1 MSDEEFSRSLAVA
14 TLARSSL
21 SLKLLIEFCLPEGE
35 GAGDCCASAA
45 RMAAATAGGTLGPK
59 HDGLAE
65 GGSPEL
71 LLLDLVSLAS
81 WCERE
86 GELRRRTGVIRLI

>member
-1 MSDEEFSRSLAVA
+1 M
-14 TLARSSL
+14 
-21 SLKLLIEFCLPEGE
+21 
-35 GAGDCCASAA
+35 
-45 RMAAATAGGTLGPK
+45 GPK

-86 GELRRRTGVIRLI
+86 GDRQFSEIVKALTKCLQGEEAGRDKLLDILKGMPTNSTCRDLRGS

>member
-1 MSDEEFSRSLAVA
+1 M
-14 TLARSSL
+14 
-21 SLKLLIEFCLPEGE
+21 
-35 GAGDCCASAA
+35 
-45 RMAAATAGGTLGPK
+45 GPK

>member
-21 SLKLLIEFCLPEGE
+21 SLKLLIELCLPEGE
-35 GAGDCCASAA
+35 GAGDCASAA
-45 RMAAATAGGTLGPK
+45 RMAAATSGGTLGPK

-71 LLLDLVSLAS
+71 LLLDFVSLAS